1 MQIVNKD
8 DVEEAAREND
18 GYFIKSGIVT
28 IIKDAV
34 IPNGT
39 IIWAWLLLEAWESK
53 LAQVIA
59 FFMCGF
65 LGWDYSSIQTP
76 SPSLYHLSWESSV
89 SLASC

>member
-39 IIWAWLLLEAWESK
+39 IIWA
-53 LAQVIA
+53 
-59 FFMCGF
+59 
-65 LGWDYSSIQTP
+65 
-76 SPSLYHLSWESSV
+76 
-89 SLASC
+89 

>member
-39 IIWAWLLLEAWESK
+39 IIWAWLLLEARESK

-65 LGWDYSSIQTP
+65 VGWD
-76 SPSLYHLSWESSV
+76 
-89 SLASC
+89 

>member
-39 IIWAWLLLEAWESK
+39 IIWAWLLLEARESK
-53 LAQVIA
+53 FAQVLA
-59 FFMCGF
+59 FFMCSF
-65 LGWDYSSIQTP
+65 LGWDYSPFQTP
-76 SPSLYHLSWESSV
+76 SPSQNHLSWESSV
-89 SLASC
+89 FH